1 MRARILLWAG
11 AVVAV
16 GAAVG
21 LAVHLASV
29 GLDKADKWASVCG
42 MFIGLAGL
50 VLAVYGAVR
59 ARSAGSGSGDMRNEF
74 RGNAYGT
81 VIMGRDF
88 HGDTGHGGTGRGG
101 TGRGARRPNPP
112 ED

>member
-11 AVVAV
+11 VVIAV

-21 LAVHLASV
+21 MAVYLASV

-50 VLAVYGAVR
+50 VLGCCGAVR
-59 ARSAGSGSGDMRNEF
+59 GRSAGPESGDTRNEF

-88 HGDTGHGGTGRGG
+88 HGGTGTGGTGRGG
-101 TGRGARRPNPP
+101 RRGDPP
-112 ED
+112 EA